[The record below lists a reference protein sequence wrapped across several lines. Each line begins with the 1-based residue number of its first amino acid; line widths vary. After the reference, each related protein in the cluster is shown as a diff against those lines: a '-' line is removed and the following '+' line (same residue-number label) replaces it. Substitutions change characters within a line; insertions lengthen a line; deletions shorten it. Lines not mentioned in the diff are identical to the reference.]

1 MCLAYTVFLGERGEE
16 GQRLALSS
24 KKTNKQKNPTIYVSQ
39 TLKARSLYSNNNSEG
54 LKNSTE
60 FQLYCTIAF

>member
-1 MCLAYTVFLGERGEE
+1 MCLAYTVFLGELGEE
-16 GQRLALSS
+16 GQRFALSS
-24 KKTNKQKNPTIYVSQ
+24 KKTNKKNPTIYVSQ

-60 FQLYCTIAF
+60 FQLHCTIAF